1 MKMMKH
7 FILIAIVVI
16 GLLLVGCAQYEP
28 LPGAEQDDST
38 AGSAVAYNY
47 PISVTEL
54 GEGFTFTRGDSQVI
68 WPAIDVAYTDMNV
81 SDVAGI
87 GYIYGNFDRNY
98 YINPNSDRFARYIGL
113 QTRYKSLNDLVFSAG
128 KSYRFVYIP
137 SDVTIQYTEP
147 TQCQDALD
155 NDGDGLVDLDDPG
168 CTGAADNDEYNDP
181 ASDSWTDDFS
191 QDGDAVFG
199 DLGIYISL
207 PDGYQ
212 YGSGLG
218 VDMRD
223 SSQFSASF
231 KGGKGV
237 RVEGD
242 LAISGTA
249 YSQTAYTEDL
259 VVAEIN
265 PRRDDP
271 VHVKGDLSVD
281 GTICDGLGNCLH
293 SANGTG
299 TSEPNPVSIAYV
311 DPTSCT
317 FIRNDHNNGDAPIS
331 STAREVE
338 CARDQIIVGVPHVF
352 CLNQRTVPVA
362 TGKGWT
368 SNNAPFSATYSCRGI
383 SAQGDVLK
391 IAPYSVHATCCD
403 IVGQEV
409 SGARSSEEHSLE
421 FSDDGTVI
429 LDGVQQ

>member
-1 MKMMKH
+1 MMKH

-87 GYIYGNFDRNY
+87 GYIYGNFDHNY

-271 VHVKGDLSVD
+271 VHVKGDLSVH
-281 GTICDGLGNCLH
+281 GTICDGLGNCL
-293 SANGTG
+293 SDSNNQATSNLTG
-299 TSEPNPVSIAYV
+299 TTNQDVLRLFAEARVISGVYGGSCASVCEAQDRVCLVSQLHRTK
-311 DPTSCT
+311 DPLVYSGNVTIYNELTSC
-317 FIRNDHNNGDAPIS
+317 
-331 STAREVE
+331 
-338 CARDQIIVGVPHVF
+338 
-352 CLNQRTVPVA
+352 NQE
-362 TGKGWT
+362 GNSDLG
-368 SNNAPFSATYSCRGI
+368 FMLSCICG
-383 SAQGDVLK
+383 
-391 IAPYSVHATCCD
+391 
-403 IVGQEV
+403 
-409 SGARSSEEHSLE
+409 
-421 FSDDGTVI
+421 
-429 LDGVQQ
+429 